1 MSRIR
6 TSNHTENATV
16 FQKKHDSDDGKKSN
30 IMKEKILKWY
40 KMKLW
45 TKEMV
50 EKAAEKGVITIS
62 DVEEIL
68 KEV

>member
-1 MSRIR
+1 
-6 TSNHTENATV
+6 
-16 FQKKHDSDDGKKSN
+16 
-30 IMKEKILKWY
+30 MKEKILKWY

-50 EKAAEKGVITIS
+50 EKAVEKGVLTTS
-62 DVEEIL
+62 DIEEIL

>member
-1 MSRIR
+1 
-6 TSNHTENATV
+6 
-16 FQKKHDSDDGKKSN
+16 
-30 IMKEKILKWY
+30 MKEKILKWY

-45 TKEMV
+45 TKGMV

-62 DVEEIL
+62 DAEEIL